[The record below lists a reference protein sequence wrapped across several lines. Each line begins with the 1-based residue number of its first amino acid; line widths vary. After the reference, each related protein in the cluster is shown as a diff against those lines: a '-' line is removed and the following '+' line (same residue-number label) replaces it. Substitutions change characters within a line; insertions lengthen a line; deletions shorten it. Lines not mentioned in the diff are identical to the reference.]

1 MIAYLT
7 RNRRGI
13 HCGRSICALTVLA
26 LALLSTGCGVV
37 SAVGG
42 GGGTKY
48 SALFRTAIGV
58 YPNADV
64 RILGVPVGKVDAVT
78 PQGDLVKVDFH
89 VDGDVRVPAEA
100 KAAVVAP
107 TVVADRYVQLT
118 PVYTGGP
125 TMPEGTVIP
134 RERTAS
140 PPEFDDL
147 VASAQKLSAALGP
160 EGVNKTGA
168 LSEALT
174 TAANNLRGNGQQ
186 LNTTLDNTSQAINTL
201 SASRDNLANTTK
213 NLQSFTTNLKGDDPQ
228 VREFTKQFAE
238 VNGFLADERDN
249 LGETLKELSETL
261 GEVATFVR
269 DNRPKIKANAEQ
281 LGSVLQTV
289 NNERLALEQVLEV
302 AGVALDGLVNT
313 YNAGPAGLDARA
325 DLLSITLCLVGSN
338 LPAPLQVPFIGVLE
352 LAFPGQGLAQTC
364 GALAGALGMK
374 ASTSALKTQLND
386 PKVIASMMNLIAL
399 RQAALKSAPALP
411 AAPKAT
417 FPLVAP
423 TPDAARS
430 LLPPAPSAGG
440 GDARPALPAPPEDPK
455 KAVDNLLGGGR

>member
-1 MIAYLT
+1 MIAHPT
-7 RNRRGI
+7 RSHRGI
-13 HCGRSICALTVLA
+13 RCVRWISALTVLA
-26 LALLSTGCGVV
+26 LALLTTGCGVFG
-37 SAVGG
+37 GG
-42 GGGTKY
+42 GGGTNY
-48 SALFRTAIGV
+48 SAMFRTAIGV

-64 RILGVPVGKVDAVT
+64 RVLGVPVGKVDAVT
-78 PQGDLVKVDFH
+78 PLGDLVKVDFH
-89 VDGDVRVPAEA
+89 VDGDVQVPAEA

-107 TVVADRYVQLT
+107 TVVADRYLQLT

-147 VASAQKLSAALGP
+147 VASAQKLSTALGP

-186 LNTTLDNTSQAINTL
+186 LNTTLDNTSQAITTL

-228 VREFTKQFAE
+228 VREFTQQFAE
-238 VNGFLADERDN
+238 VNSFLADERDN
-249 LGETLKELSETL
+249 LGETLKELSEAL

-269 DNRPKIKANAEQ
+269 DNRPKIKENAEQ
-281 LGSVLQTV
+281 LASVLQTV

-302 AGVALDGLVNT
+302 AGIALDGLVNT
-313 YNAGPAGLDARA
+313 YDAGTAGLATRA
-325 DLLSITLCLVGSN
+325 DLLSVTLCLVGNS
-338 LPAPLQVPFIGVLE
+338 LGPLAPLYVQLLE
-352 LAFPGQGLAQTC
+352 LAFPGQGLPATC
-364 GALAGALGMK
+364 TALAGALGAK
-374 ASTSALKTQLND
+374 ADMPALKAQLKD
-386 PKVIASMMNLIAL
+386 PKVIASLTNLMTL
-399 RQAALKSAPALP
+399 KQAALKGAPALP
-411 AAPKAT
+411 VAPKVA

-423 TPDAARS
+423 KPDGTKS
-430 LLPPAPSAGG
+430 LLPPAPASS
-440 GDARPALPAPPEDPK
+440 DAKPTLPAAPEDPK
-455 KAVDNLLGGGR
+455 NAVGNLLGGGR